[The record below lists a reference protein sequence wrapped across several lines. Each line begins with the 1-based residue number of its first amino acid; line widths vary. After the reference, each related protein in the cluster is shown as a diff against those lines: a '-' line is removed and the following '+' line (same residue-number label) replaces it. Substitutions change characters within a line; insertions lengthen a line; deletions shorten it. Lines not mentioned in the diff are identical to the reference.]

1 MIKEQD
7 AIKANDQ
14 KKAELEKFL
23 DTYQVGS
30 DVSRIKLLASEWKE
44 TQRVVVEAGVAR
56 LRAHSEHEQAL
67 VYWNAAQ
74 RLLGDG
80 KKISAATPS
89 FFAALLTPISS
100 PTFSP

>member
-7 AIKANDQ
+7 AIEATDQ
-14 KKAELEKFL
+14 KKAELEKLL

-30 DVSRIKLLASEWKE
+30 DVSRIKLLASQWKE

-80 KKISAATPS
+80 KKD
-89 FFAALLTPISS
+89 
-100 PTFSP
+100 